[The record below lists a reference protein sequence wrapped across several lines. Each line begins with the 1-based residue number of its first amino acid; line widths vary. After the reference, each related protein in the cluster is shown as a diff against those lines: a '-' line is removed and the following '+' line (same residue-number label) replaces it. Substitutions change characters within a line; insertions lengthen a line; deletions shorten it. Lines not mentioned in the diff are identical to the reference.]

1 MTIWVPTSARRLH
14 VDAAFLGM
22 ERGTELK
29 DTSNLGMVGGGRQR
43 RGCRKYRWPCT
54 LQPMSA
60 ARALPSLPL
69 LLLLTACAAG
79 GGPGTPVPRAD
90 GRGAAGQLPPVP
102 PAQGPL
108 RLTVVYPGPSDV
120 IDVRDSTFLFGSTG
134 TGLATLTVNGEAIPV
149 AANGAWL
156 AWVPVPAGSDSV
168 ITFVVQAALGSD
180 TATLPHTVRRVRR
193 FQPPPG
199 ALWLDSASA
208 APAGRVWWPADEFL
222 PVSVR
227 ASEGATVRLLFPGGM
242 VLPLAPDAAA
252 EEVPA
257 GIRAFDRDTTNL
269 LTARRAERYTGLL
282 RGRAVGGSPG
292 PFLGVAPSFA
302 GCCCCGG
309 GVATD
314 STVIIEASNGADTIR
329 ARWPLRL
336 ALLDS
341 VPQVVEFNDDT
352 AGTGKSDSLTVGRAR
367 PGATYHWFFPT
378 GTRTV
383 ATARLGDDLRVRLSR
398 GQEAWVPAADAIG
411 LRLGSAAVRGT
422 VQSLTVTPDSD
433 RIVIRIP
440 VTQQV
445 PFRVEEADRELT
457 LRLYNAVGDVNWI
470 RYGRSDPYLRA
481 LHWLQASSDEVTI
494 TAELASGVWGYRT
507 RWNRNDLLL
516 EIRRPPRIDPA
527 RPLAGQVIVVDPG
540 HPPLG
545 ATGPTG
551 FREAE
556 ANLAVALALRE
567 LLVAEGARVLM
578 TRTTDQPV
586 ELWPRVKFADSVSAD
601 LLVSIHNNALPDGVN
616 PFTNNGA
623 SVFYNHPRGIPLAQ
637 AIQQALVRRLG
648 VRDLGAAR
656 GDLALVRPT
665 WMPAVLTEGLFMM
678 VPEQEAALRQPP
690 GQRAYALAVR
700 DGIVQFLKRVA
711 TGQGTGV
718 P

>member
-1 MTIWVPTSARRLH
+1 V
-14 VDAAFLGM
+14 
-22 ERGTELK
+22 
-29 DTSNLGMVGGGRQR
+29 
-43 RGCRKYRWPCT
+43 
-54 LQPMSA
+54 
-60 ARALPSLPL
+60 
-69 LLLLTACAAG
+69 
-79 GGPGTPVPRAD
+79 
-90 GRGAAGQLPPVP
+90 
-102 PAQGPL
+102 
-108 RLTVVYPGPSDV
+108 
-120 IDVRDSTFLFGSTG
+120 DVRDSTFLFGSTG
-134 TGLATLTVNGEAIPV
+134 TGRASLTVNGEEIPV
-149 AANGAWL
+149 SPNGAWL
-156 AWVPVPAGSDSV
+156 AWVPVPPGPDSL
-168 ITFVVQAALGSD
+168 ITFVVQASAGSD
-180 TATLPHTVRRVRR
+180 SASLTHTVRRVRR
-193 FQPPPG
+193 FQEPPRG
-199 ALWLDSASA
+199 LWLDSASA
-208 APAGRVWWPADEFL
+208 TPGGRVWWPADEFL

-227 ASEGATVRLLFPGGM
+227 ASEGATVRLVLPGG
-242 VLPLAPDAAA
+242 VVVPLTPETVT
-252 EEVPA
+252 EEAPA

-269 LTARRAERYTGLL
+269 LAPRRAERYTGLL
-282 RGRAVGGSPG
+282 RGRAIGSNPG
-292 PFLGVAPSFA
+292 PLLGVTPSPA
-302 GCCCCGG
+302 GCCCCAGS
-309 GVATD
+309 VAMD
-314 STVIIEASNGADTIR
+314 SAVVIEAINGGDTVR

-411 LRLGSAAVRGT
+411 LRLGSAAARGT
-422 VQSLTVTPDSD
+422 VQSLTATPDSD

-440 VTQQV
+440 VTQRV

-457 LRLYNAVGDVNWI
+457 VRLYNSVGDLNWI
-470 RYGRSDPYLRA
+470 RYGRNDPYLRS
-481 LHWLQASSDEVTI
+481 LQWLQTSSDEVTI
-494 TAELASGVWGYRT
+494 TAGLAGGVWGYRT

-516 EIRRPPRIDPA
+516 EIRRPPTINPA
-527 RPLAGQVIVVDPG
+527 RPLAGRLIVVDPG

-545 ATGPTG
+545 AVGPTG
-551 FREAE
+551 LREAD
-556 ANLAVALALRE
+556 ANLAVAQALRE
-567 LLVAEGARVLM
+567 LLVQDGARVLM

-623 SVFYNHPRGIPLAQ
+623 SVFYNHPRSIPLAQ
-637 AIQQALVRRLG
+637 AIQQALVRQLG

-665 WMPAVLTEGLFMM
+665 WMPAVLTEGLFLM
-678 VPEQEAALRQPP
+678 VPEQESALRQLS